1 MNVYKCHN
9 PIQVK
14 IFQTQSLTLKKLSLL
29 QCKSRHIKNG
39 ETIIYVPCT
48 MTEKLKTELQELT
61 EFYKTANI
69 PDQPIKIN
77 RYLTLLKPREFPARE
92 IEKLKEF
99 QGSDIVHKSLFN
111 HLRELKQTLV
121 DQSAISNL

>member
-1 MNVYKCHN
+1 
-9 PIQVK
+9 
-14 IFQTQSLTLKKLSLL
+14 
-29 QCKSRHIKNG
+29 
-39 ETIIYVPCT
+39 
-48 MTEKLKTELQELT
+48 MTEKLKIELQELI

-77 RYLTLLKPREFPARE
+77 RYLTLLKPREFPDRE

-99 QGSDIVHKSLFN
+99 QGSDIVHESLFN

-121 DQSAISNL
+121 NQSAIINL

>member
-1 MNVYKCHN
+1 MSSDKVA
-9 PIQVK
+9 
-14 IFQTQSLTLKKLSLL
+14 IFI
-29 QCKSRHIKNG
+29 CR
-39 ETIIYVPCT
+39 ETIIYIPCT

-69 PDQPIKIN
+69 PDHPIKIN

-99 QGSDIVHKSLFN
+99 QGSDIVHESLFN
-111 HLRELKQTLV
+111 HKSVKADLDGSVSHQ
-121 DQSAISNL
+121 